1 MRTLKQ
7 RHLLHFSLPIFGW
20 LLSLQCLVQTYR
32 CLGLDFFT
40 IPYPLTEK
48 NATLREYDVGYLRF
62 GGGSFFDYY
71 LVVAKDLEHL
81 DDPESYACGN
91 ICPQQ
96 GRSRLTGRR
105 LEV

>member
-1 MRTLKQ
+1 MIVKLAV
-7 RHLLHFSLPIFGW
+7 FSSD
-20 LLSLQCLVQTYR
+20 LSLLR
-32 CLGLDFFT
+32 FGLFYDS
-40 IPYPLTEK
+40 ISVNGK
-48 NATLREYDVGYLRF
+48 NATLRDFDAGYLRF

-96 GRSRLTGRR
+96 GHSRLTGRR